1 MSHNPNPENSKL
13 GRRIIWGAVIVALG
27 ILNYW
32 YLNKYLSSNAG
43 YITAFQVPDDE
54 LAQYR
59 NPAVAGVFYSAR
71 PEELSEQVDK
81 YVQSGRFVGYAAY
94 QPKIVIVPHAG
105 YMYSA
110 STAGKAY
117 AVLQKYAPTIK
128 KVIVLGPSHYEGARG
143 AFLSDADY
151 FATPLGS
158 LKVHKDIESELV
170 KSSPLFKFNNKPHN
184 KEHSIEVQLPFLKK
198 VLPEAQIVP
207 ILYGNIAPEDLAKA
221 LQKYLASPD
230 TVLLVSADL
239 SHYNDYETAQKQDL
253 ATADKI
259 AKGDKLENHDSC
271 GAIGINTALLLAKDN
286 HYRPQLLELINSG
299 DTGGDKDRVV
309 GYGAWSFY
317 PDSSPAPQPSRLERQ
332 VESLKAYKSLYSENL
347 LEIAKSSVEKAVRH
361 GGAYSPSR
369 RHYPEQLFDKGAAFV
384 TIYKNG
390 ELRGCIG
397 SVLPRTAI
405 ALDIAANARAA
416 ALEDSR
422 FSPITV
428 EELPHLSYEVSL
440 LSGFEKISY
449 TNEAEVLRKIKQGID
464 GIVIR
469 DGNRQGVFLPSVWKQ
484 LPHKEEF
491 FKQLK
496 IKAGMNPNY
505 WNNRINVYRFRT
517 VEIKNED

>member
-1 MSHNPNPENSKL
+1 MSHNPNTENSKR
-13 GRRIIWGAVIVALG
+13 GHRIMWGAVIVALG
-27 ILNYW
+27 VLNYW

-43 YITAFQVPDDE
+43 YITAFQAQDDG

-59 NPAVAGVFYSAR
+59 DPAVAGVFYSAR
-71 PEELSEQVDK
+71 PEELSEHVDR
-81 YVQSGRFVGYAAY
+81 YVEAGRFVGYAAY

-110 STAGKAY
+110 QTAGKAY
-117 AVLQKYAPTIK
+117 AVLQKYAPSVK
-128 KVIVLGPSHYEGARG
+128 KVIVLAPSHYDGSNG
-143 AFLSDADY
+143 AFLSKADY
-151 FATPLGS
+151 FATPIGS
-158 LKVHKDIESELV
+158 LSVAKDIENELV
-170 KSSPLFKFNNKPHN
+170 KTSPLFKFKNKPHD

-207 ILYGNIAPEDLAKA
+207 ILYGNTAPEDLAKA
-221 LQKYLASPD
+221 LQKYLAAPD

-239 SHYNDYETAQKQDL
+239 SHYHDYETAQKQDL

-259 AKGDKLENHDSC
+259 AKGDKLESHDSC

-299 DTGGDKDRVV
+299 DTGGDKNRVV

-317 PDSSPAPQPSRLERQ
+317 PDSAPAPQPSRLERQ
-332 VESLKAYKSLYSENL
+332 VESLKAYKSLYGENL
-347 LEIAKSSVEKAVRH
+347 LEIAKTSVEKAVRR
-361 GGAYSPSR
+361 GGTYSPSR
-369 RHYPEQLFDKGAAFV
+369 RHYPEQLFDKGASFV

-390 ELRGCIG
+390 ELRGCVG

-405 ALDIAANARAA
+405 ALDIAANAYAA
-416 ALEDSR
+416 AFEDSR
-422 FSPITV
+422 FSPVTA
-428 EELPHLSYEVSL
+428 EELPQLSYEVSL

-449 TNEAEVLRKIKQGID
+449 ANEAEVLRKIKPSID

-469 DGNRQGVFLPSVWKQ
+469 DGNRQGVFLPSVWRQ
-484 LPHKEEF
+484 IPQPDEF

-517 VEIKNED
+517 VEIKNEN